1 MAKQMMRM
9 PTAMTPGQRFAEQE
23 KVRVPRSVFDMSR
36 SRLTTFDGGFLV
48 PIFAEEVLP
57 ADTWRVKM
65 RGFAR
70 IATLLKPLMDNV
82 YLDIHFWFVPNRLIW
97 TNWEKFCGAQ
107 DNPGDST
114 DFIIPTLTPAAASV
128 GTLSDYFGLPIGVT
142 LNGVSA
148 LWHRAYYLI
157 WNRWYR
163 DENLQISATLSTGN
177 GPDANVNA
185 TLQRRGKRFDYFTSA
200 LTAPQKGA
208 AVTLP
213 LGSVA
218 PVIPVPGVAPQFQS
232 GGAGSADGAVWNAL
246 GTADTTTLQVN
257 AASGSFAAGELVY
270 WDQNGNTGLQ
280 TDLASATAA
289 TINQLRA
296 AFATQQYLER
306 DARGGTRYVE
316 KIFAHFGVRSPD
328 ARLQRPEYLG
338 GGTVPLMVSPIAQ
351 TTASPATPTSDDA
364 QGNLAGIGTAAW
376 DNIGFVRSFPEHG
389 VIVGLISARA
399 DLRYQQG
406 IRRMFLRSDVLDFAW
421 PDLAHLGEQPV
432 LNKEIFAQGT
442 AADEQTF
449 GYQEQYASYRYAPS
463 EVTGLFRSDASG
475 TLEIW
480 HSAIDFASLPT
491 LGSTF
496 IIDNPPF
503 DRNIAVPAEPHFIGE
518 FWFDAKAARPLPLYG
533 TPGLRRL

>member
-1 MAKQMMRM
+1 MAKPMMRM
-9 PTAMTPGQRFAEQE
+9 PTAMSPGQRFANQE
-23 KVRVPRSVFDMSR
+23 RVRVPRSVFDMSR
-36 SRLTTFDGGFLV
+36 SRLSTFDGGLLV
-48 PIFAEEVLP
+48 PIFVDEVLP

-70 IATLLKPLMDNV
+70 IATLLKPLMENV
-82 YLDIHFWFVPNRLIW
+82 YLDIHFWFVPNRLLWI
-97 TNWEKFCGAQ
+97 NWEKFCGAQ

-114 DFIIPTLTPAAASV
+114 DFIIPVQTPAQVTTGSV
-128 GTLSDYFGLPIGVT
+128 GDHFGLPIGVT
-142 LNGVSA
+142 LTGVSA
-148 LWHRAYYLI
+148 MWHRAYYQI

-163 DENLQISATLSTGN
+163 DENLQNQLTMPTGN
-177 GPDANVNA
+177 GPDNNMAGS
-185 TLQRRGKRFDYFTSA
+185 LQRRGKRFDYFTSC

-208 AVTLP
+208 AVSLP
-213 LGSVA
+213 LGTVA
-218 PVIPVPGVAPQFQS
+218 PVVGIGVKDNNP
-232 GGAGSADGAVWNAL
+232 
-246 GTADTTTLQVN
+246 
-257 AASGSFAAGELVY
+257 FAAGGANRRETGGGTTTYAWEAVTTAATTVY
-270 WDQNGNTGLQ
+270 VEGTALDGFPAVYA
-280 TDLASATAA
+280 DLAAATAA
-289 TINQLRA
+289 TISQLRA

-338 GGTVPLMVSPIAQ
+338 GGTVPLFVSPIAQ
-351 TTASPATPTSDDA
+351 NSASPATPTSSNA
-364 QGNLAGIGTAAW
+364 QGNLAGIGTASW

-389 VIVGLISARA
+389 VIIGLISARA

-406 IRRMFLRSDVLDFAW
+406 VRRMFLRSDVLDFAW

-432 LNKEIFAQGT
+432 YNQEIMAQGT
-442 AADEQTF
+442 GADTQTF

-463 EVTGLFRSDASG
+463 EVVGLFRSNAAG

-480 HSAIDFASLPT
+480 HSAIDFGTLPT
-491 LGSTF
+491 LGATF
-496 IIDNPPF
+496 IVDDPPF
-503 DRNIAVPAEPHFIGE
+503 DRNIAVPAEPHFISE

>member
-1 MAKQMMRM
+1 MATMMRM
-9 PTAMTPGQRFAEQE
+9 PTAMSPGRRFAEQE
-23 KVRVPRSVFDMSR
+23 KVRVPRNVFDMSR
-36 SRLTTFDGGFLV
+36 SRLSTFDGGFLV
-48 PIFAEEVLP
+48 PIFVEEVLP

-82 YLDIHFWFVPNRLIW
+82 YFDVHFWFVPNRLLW
-97 TNWEKFCGAQ
+97 SNWEKFCGAQ

-114 DFIIPTLTPAAASV
+114 DFIIPTLTPAAVSV
-128 GTLSDYFGLPIGVT
+128 GTVSDYLGLPIGVT

-148 LWHRAYYLI
+148 MWHRAYLLI

-163 DENLQISATLSTGN
+163 DENLQGSATISTGN
-177 GPDANVNA
+177 GPDANVNMS
-185 TLQRRGKRFDYFTSA
+185 LQRRGKRFDYFTSA

-208 AVTLP
+208 AVSLP

-218 PVIPVPGVAPQFQS
+218 PVVGI
-232 GGAGSADGAVWNAL
+232 
-246 GTADTTTLQVN
+246 GTRDN
-257 AASGSFAAGELVY
+257 NPFAAGGATRRETGGGTTTYAFERSTSDVDYVFIEGTGVTGFPAVY
-270 WDQNGNTGLQ
+270 A
-280 TDLASATAA
+280 DLAAATAA

-351 TTASPATPTSDDA
+351 NSASPATPTSVNA
-364 QGNLAGIGTAAW
+364 QGNLAGIGTASW

-389 VIVGLISARA
+389 VIIGLISARA

-406 IRRMFLRSDVLDFAW
+406 VRRMFLRSDVLDFAW

-432 LNKEIFAQGT
+432 FNMEIFCQGT
-442 AADEQTF
+442 AADQQTF

-463 EVTGLFRSDASG
+463 EITGLFRSDAAG

-480 HSAIDFASLPT
+480 HSALDFGSLPT

-503 DRNIAVPAEPHFIGE
+503 DRNIAVPAEPHFIAE

>member
-1 MAKQMMRM
+1 MAKHMMRM
-9 PTAMTPGQRFAEQE
+9 PTAMSPGRRFAEQE
-23 KVRVPRSVFDMSR
+23 RVRVPRNVFDMSR
-36 SRLTTFDGGFLV
+36 SRLSTFDGGYLV
-48 PIFAEEVLP
+48 PIFTEEVLP

-82 YLDIHFWFVPNRLIW
+82 YLDIHFWFVPNRLLW

-107 DNPGDST
+107 ENPSDST
-114 DFIIPTLTPAAASV
+114 DFIIPTLTPATASV
-128 GTLSDYFGLPIGVT
+128 GTLSDYFGLPINVT
-142 LNGVSA
+142 LDGVSA
-148 LWHRAYYLI
+148 MWHRAYLLI

-163 DENLQISATLSTGN
+163 DENLQNSAAISTGN
-177 GPDANVNA
+177 GPDANANMF
-185 TLQRRGKRFDYFTSA
+185 LQRRGKRFDYFTSC

-208 AVTLP
+208 AVSLP
-213 LGSVA
+213 LGTVA
-218 PVIPVPGVAPQFQS
+218 PVLPDPVGHTAVPTF
-232 GGAGSADGAVWNAL
+232 GAGIGPEAVSPLRVSVAGAAAAVSMITTGAGGLPSDLHWEDPALFADLSA
-246 GTADTTTLQVN
+246 
-257 AASGSFAAGELVY
+257 
-270 WDQNGNTGLQ
+270 
-280 TDLASATAA
+280 ATAA

-351 TTASPATPTSDDA
+351 NSASPATPTSLNA
-364 QGNLAGIGTAAW
+364 QGNLAGIGTASW

-389 VIVGLISARA
+389 VMVGLISARA

-432 LNKEIFAQGT
+432 FNKEIFAQGT
-442 AADEQTF
+442 AADDDTF

-463 EVTGLFRSDASG
+463 EITGLFRSDAAG

-480 HSAIDFASLPT
+480 HSALDFGSLPT

-496 IIDNPPF
+496 IVDNPPF
-503 DRNIAVPAEPHFIGE
+503 DRNIAVPAEPHFISE

-533 TPGLRRL
+533 TPGLRRM